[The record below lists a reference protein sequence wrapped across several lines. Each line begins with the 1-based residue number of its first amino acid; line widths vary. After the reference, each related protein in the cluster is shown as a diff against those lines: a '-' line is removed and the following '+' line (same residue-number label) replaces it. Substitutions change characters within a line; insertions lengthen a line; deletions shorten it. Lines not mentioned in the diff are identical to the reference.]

1 MINNSTEILYGKTL
15 SRGNRKLQ
23 VRKAPAG
30 SVGRWA
36 EMLVIST
43 VCAYM
48 ITITCLY
55 AAQ

>member
-1 MINNSTEILYGKTL
+1 MINKSAEILYGKTL

-48 ITITCLY
+48 ITITCL
-55 AAQ
+55 